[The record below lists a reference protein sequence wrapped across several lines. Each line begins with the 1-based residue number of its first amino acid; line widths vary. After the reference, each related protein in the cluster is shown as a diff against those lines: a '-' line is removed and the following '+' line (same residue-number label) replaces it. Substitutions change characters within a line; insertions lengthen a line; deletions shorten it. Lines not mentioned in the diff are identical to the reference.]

1 MTRAITTSCQ
11 PRPQP
16 HITGTAAATASS
28 GTPMNAASMTC
39 SIRARRR
46 VLGTDA
52 IGPVRAPVVTG
63 CAGGRIVVV
72 GAVMRWSPRGTAPSS
87 YLRQRNLRD
96 RRFDKRPLLRPVE
109 DQLAGRI

>member
-1 MTRAITTSCQ
+1 MPCPETAYMTRAITTSCQ

-16 HITGTAAATASS
+16 HITGTAATTASS
-28 GTPMNAASMTC
+28 GTAMKAASITC
-39 SIRARRR
+39 SMRARRN

-72 GAVMRWSPRGTAPSS
+72 GAVMRLVSS
-87 YLRQRNLRD
+87 SA
-96 RRFDKRPLLRPVE
+96 RPPAVTYGSVTYATVGLVGPP
-109 DQLAGRI
+109 